1 MAAFNLASF
10 QMAHL
15 DDDSPPPLAAAR
27 HGLSGGSLA
36 VFEHAPD
43 AMFIVGDGG
52 GFIEVNAAASELL
65 ATPRAKLLG
74 RCVHEFFLPLPEYQ
88 VTDLSNRWQEF
99 IRGGERQDEC
109 LVACGGGTRR
119 VSYHARANVL
129 PGLHL
134 FIAHDV
140 TEWRLTEGAMRQA
153 EQLYRTL
160 VETTDTG
167 YLVADACG
175 CVLDANAE
183 YVHLSGHVSRDEIIG
198 RHPLEWTAP
207 GDHARLAAE
216 IARCVHDGHPL
227 RDLEINFFDV
237 QGRVR
242 PVEINATAVIA
253 GDGTRLLCLCHDIT
267 NRVQV
272 RRELEDARLGLE
284 RRVERRTAELA
295 AANAQ
300 IRSRARQQES
310 VADLGRRALA
320 GADLNELMREATETV
335 CIVLGVAC
343 SGVVEHADP
352 KNTDLVLRAVHGWS
366 ETRLGNA
373 FGSTDPAF
381 LPGYALVSSAP
392 VIIEDWNAENRFK
405 MSPHL
410 VGSGVCSSMVVPI
423 GGESQPFGLISAHS
437 LQPRRFSPD
446 DIYFLQS
453 IANVLAAAIERKR
466 SEETVRL
473 AQQAAVQANNAK
485 IEFLSRMSHELRTPL
500 NAILGFSQLLE
511 IERLDPK
518 QRESVEQITRAGRHL
533 LELVNEVLDI
543 SRIDSGNISLTPEP
557 LAVDD
562 LAHEALDLIR
572 PLAVAGGIG
581 LTLGAGITEGDRYVL
596 ADRQRVRQVL
606 INLLSNAV
614 KYNRAGGQVTLD
626 GASAP
631 DGKRVRLSV
640 VDTGHGIAAELLP
653 LLFTPFERL
662 GAEKTNVEGSGI
674 GLALAKRL
682 VESQGGE
689 LGVTSE
695 PGAGT
700 TFWVDLPVAAAPLAD
715 ADQVRLE
722 ELFGDE
728 FFPPGEEDGPEEDE
742 PLPPPPR
749 TVLHIED
756 NEPNRLLVEMLIRQR
771 PALRLLTASRG
782 QEGLALARTHHPD
795 LILLDMHLPDTTG
808 ESVLQL
814 LRGEE
819 GTKDTPVVMVSADA
833 AAMRRNREDATG
845 ADSYLTKPF
854 NVGQFLKLL
863 DQYLVRSAA

>member
-1 MAAFNLASF
+1 MV
-10 QMAHL
+10 HP
-15 DDDSPPPLAAAR
+15 DDAEPSSPVAAR
-27 HGLSGGSLA
+27 HHLSGGCLA

-43 AMFIVGDGG
+43 AMFIVNDDRLLV
-52 GFIEVNAAASELL
+52 ETNAAAGTLL
-65 ATPRAKLLG
+65 SMPRATLLG
-74 RCVHEFFLPLPEYQ
+74 RCIHDFFLPRPEYQ
-88 VTDLSNRWQEF
+88 VTDLPGRWKEF

-109 LVACGGGTRR
+109 LVVSHDGTRR

-140 TEWRLTEGAMRQA
+140 TEWRFAEGAVRQA

-167 YLVADACG
+167 YLVADTCG

-183 YVHLSGHVSRDEIIG
+183 YVNLSGHVSLDEIVG

-207 GDHARLAAE
+207 GDRDRLAAE
-216 IARCVHDGHPL
+216 IARCFRDGHPL
-227 RDLEINFFDV
+227 RDLEIDFLDV

-242 PVEINATAVIA
+242 PVEINATAVAA

-267 NRVQV
+267 NRVLA

-295 AANAQ
+295 NANAQ

-320 GADLNELMREATETV
+320 GADLDELMREAAETV
-335 CIVLGVAC
+335 CAVLGVAF

-352 KNTDLVLRAVHGWS
+352 EGQDLVLRAVHGWS
-366 ETRLGNA
+366 ETRLGKP
-373 FGSTDPAF
+373 FGTTDPAF
-381 LPGYALVSSAP
+381 LGGYALASTAP
-392 VIIEDWNAENRFK
+392 VIIEDWSVEDRFQ
-405 MSPHL
+405 MSPHM

-446 DIYFLQS
+446 DIYFQQS

-466 SEETVRL
+466 SEEIVRL
-473 AQQAAVQANNAK
+473 AQQGAVSANNAK

-511 IERLDPK
+511 IERLDPR

-543 SRIDSGNISLTPEP
+543 SRIDSGNINLTPEP
-557 LAVDD
+557 LGVDD
-562 LAHEALDLIR
+562 LAREALDLIR
-572 PLAVAGGIG
+572 PLAVARGIA
-581 LTLGAGITEGDRYVL
+581 LTPGAGAIEPGRHLL
-596 ADRQRVRQVL
+596 ADRQRIRQVL
-606 INLLSNAV
+606 LNLLSNAV
-614 KYNRAGGQVTLD
+614 KYNREGGRVTLD
-626 GASAP
+626 AGPSP

-640 VDTGHGIAAELLP
+640 VDTGPGIAEEHFP

-662 GAEKTNVEGSGI
+662 GAEKTGVEGSGI

-695 PGAGT
+695 LGVGT

-715 ADQVRLE
+715 TDALRLE
-722 ELFGDE
+722 ELFGAE
-728 FFPPGEEDGPEEDE
+728 FFPPGEGDDGQEAK

-756 NEPNRLLVEMLIRQR
+756 NEPNQLLVEMLMRKR

-782 QEGLALARTHHPD
+782 QEGLAMARTHRPD

-808 ESVLQL
+808 ECVLQL
-814 LRGEE
+814 LRGDED
-819 GTKDTPVVMVSADA
+819 TKRTPVVMVSADA
-833 AAMRRNREDATG
+833 AAMRRNQEEVTG
-845 ADSYLTKPF
+845 ANSYLTKPF
-854 NVGQFLKLL
+854 NVAQFLKLL
-863 DQYLVRSAA
+863 DQYLVRGAA

>member
-1 MAAFNLASF
+1 MVHPDDAEPMPQAASGAGR
-10 QMAHL
+10 QH
-15 DDDSPPPLAAAR
+15 
-27 HGLSGGSLA
+27 LSGGCLA

-43 AMFIVGDGG
+43 AMFIVDD
-52 GFIEVNAAASELL
+52 ERLLVEANAAGGVLL
-65 ATPRAKLLG
+65 SMPRATLLG
-74 RCVHEFFLPLPEYQ
+74 RCIHDFFRPLPEYQ
-88 VTDLSNRWQEF
+88 VTDLPGRWREF

-109 LVACGGGTRR
+109 LIVSDGHTRR
-119 VSYHARANVL
+119 VTYHARANVL

-140 TEWRLTEGAMRQA
+140 TEWRFAEGAMRQA

-167 YLVADACG
+167 YLVADVCG
-175 CVLDANAE
+175 CVIDANAE
-183 YVHLSGHVSRDEIIG
+183 YVHLSGHVALDEIVG

-207 GDHARLAAE
+207 GDRARLE
-216 IARCVHDGHPL
+216 TELARCFRDDHPL
-227 RDLEINFFDV
+227 RDLEIDYLDL
-237 QGRVR
+237 QDRVR
-242 PVEINATAVIA
+242 PVEINATAIDTA
-253 GDGTRLLCLCHDIT
+253 GGTRLLCLCHDIT
-267 NRVQV
+267 NRVQA

-295 AANAQ
+295 RANAQ

-320 GADLNELMREATETV
+320 GADMDDLMRESVETV
-335 CIVLGVAC
+335 CAVLGVEFSA
-343 SGVVEHADP
+343 VVEHADP
-352 KNTDLVLRAVHGWS
+352 ETDELVLRAVSGWN
-366 ETRLGNA
+366 TDHVGRPVA
-373 FGSTDPAF
+373 TTDPAF
-381 LPGYALVSSAP
+381 LTGYALASPAP
-392 VIIEDWNAENRFK
+392 VVFEDLAQETRFQLTPGLENIGIASG
-405 MSPHL
+405 MS
-410 VGSGVCSSMVVPI
+410 VPI
-423 GGESQPFGLISAHS
+423 GGNVQPFGVIGAHCR
-437 LQPRRFSPD
+437 QPRRFTPD

-453 IANVLAAAIERKR
+453 IANVLAAAIERNR
-466 SEETVRL
+466 SEEIVRL
-473 AQQAAVQANNAK
+473 AQQGAVNANNAK

-557 LAVDD
+557 LDVDD
-562 LAHEALDLIR
+562 LAREALDLIR
-572 PLAVAGGIG
+572 PLAVARGIV
-581 LTLGAGITEGDRYVL
+581 LTLDAGAAEGGRHVL
-596 ADRQRVRQVL
+596 VDRQRIRQVL
-606 INLLSNAV
+606 LNLLSNAV
-614 KYNRAGGQVTLD
+614 KYNREGGSVTLEA
-626 GASAP
+626 GPSP
-631 DGKRVRLSV
+631 DGKRVRLRV
-640 VDTGHGIAAELLP
+640 VDTGHGIAEEHLP

-689 LGVTSE
+689 LGVASE
-695 PGAGT
+695 LGVGT
-700 TFWVDLPVAAAPLAD
+700 TFWVDLPVAAAPLGEMD
-715 ADQVRLE
+715 RMRLE

-728 FFPPGEEDGPEEDE
+728 FFPPGKKDHHPEKE
-742 PLPPPPR
+742 PPPPPPR

-782 QEGLALARTHHPD
+782 QEGLALARTHRPD

-808 ESVLQL
+808 ECVLQL
-814 LRGEE
+814 LRGDES
-819 GTKDTPVVMVSADA
+819 TRLTPVVMVSADA
-833 AAMRRNREDATG
+833 AAMRRNQEDATG
-845 ADSYLTKPF
+845 ANSYLTKPF
-854 NVGQFLKLL
+854 NVGQFLRLL
-863 DQYLVRSAA
+863 DQYLVYSAA

>member
-1 MAAFNLASF
+1 MV
-10 QMAHL
+10 HP
-15 DDDSPPPLAAAR
+15 DDDAPPPADAAR
-27 HGLSGGSLA
+27 HHLSGGCLA

-43 AMFIVGDGG
+43 AMFIVDDERSLV
-52 GFIEVNAAASELL
+52 EVNAAASEMLF
-65 ATPRAKLLG
+65 TPRGTLLG
-74 RCVHEFFLPLPEYQ
+74 RCIHDFFLPLPEYQ
-88 VTDLSNRWQEF
+88 VTDLVARWREF
-99 IRGGERQDEC
+99 IGGEHRQDEC
-109 LVACGGGTRR
+109 LIVSGGFTRR
-119 VSYHARANVL
+119 VSYHARPNVL

-140 TEWRLTEGAMRQA
+140 TEWRFAEGAVRQA

-167 YLVADACG
+167 YLVADVCG

-183 YVHLSGHVSRDEIIG
+183 YIHLSGHVALDEIVG

-207 GDHARLAAE
+207 DHRARLAAE
-216 IARCVHDGHPL
+216 FARCFQEGHPL
-227 RDLEINFFDV
+227 RDLEIDYLDV
-237 QGRVR
+237 HGRVR
-242 PVEINATAVIA
+242 PVEINATAVA
-253 GDGTRLLCLCHDIT
+253 TEDGTRLLCLCHDIT
-267 NRVQV
+267 HRVQV
-272 RRELEDARLGLE
+272 RRELEDARAGLE

-295 AANAQ
+295 RANAQ

-320 GADLNELMREATETV
+320 GADLDELMLEAVETV
-335 CIVLGVAC
+335 CAVLGIEFSA
-343 SGVVEHADP
+343 VVEHADP
-352 KNTDLVLRAVHGWS
+352 ESDQLVLRAVSGWN
-366 ETRLGNA
+366 TDNVGNPVA
-373 FGSTDPAF
+373 STNPAF
-381 LPGYALVSSAP
+381 LSGYALASPAP
-392 VIIEDWNAENRFK
+392 VVFEDLARETRFRLTPGLESIGIVSG
-405 MSPHL
+405 MS
-410 VGSGVCSSMVVPI
+410 VPI
-423 GGESQPFGLISAHS
+423 GGNVQPFGVIGAHCR
-437 LQPRRFSPD
+437 QARRFTPD

-466 SEETVRL
+466 SEEIVRL
-473 AQQAAVQANNAK
+473 AQQGAVHANNAK

-557 LAVDD
+557 LGVSD
-562 LAHEALDLIR
+562 LAREALDLIR
-572 PLAVAGGIG
+572 PLADVRGIA
-581 LTLGAGITEGDRYVL
+581 LTLGTGAAVGDHHILV
-596 ADRQRVRQVL
+596 DRQRIRQVL
-606 INLLSNAV
+606 LNLLSNAV
-614 KYNRAGGQVTLD
+614 KYNRADGRVTLEA
-626 GASAP
+626 GPSP

-640 VDTGHGIAAELLP
+640 VDTGQGIAEEHLP

-695 PGAGT
+695 LGVGT
-700 TFWVDLPVAAAPLAD
+700 TFWMDLPVAAPPLAGTD
-715 ADQVRLE
+715 PLRLE
-722 ELFGDE
+722 ELFNDE
-728 FFPPGEEDGPEEDE
+728 FFPPAKEDDSPEE
-742 PLPPPPR
+742 LPPPPTR

-756 NEPNRLLVEMLIRQR
+756 NEPNRLLVEMLMRQR

-782 QEGLALARTHHPD
+782 QEGLHLARTHHPD

-808 ESVLQL
+808 ECVLQL
-814 LRGEE
+814 LRGDE
-819 GTKDTPVVMVSADA
+819 GTRSTPIVMVSADA
-833 AAMRRNREDATG
+833 AAMRRNQEVATG
-845 ADSYLTKPF
+845 ANNYLTKPF
-854 NVGQFLKLL
+854 NVRQFLELL
-863 DQYLVRSAA
+863 DQYLVCGAS